1 MVKEISHSHNENK
14 YTREMLKVI
23 GTQIHK
29 RNTLPESES
38 NNYQITITILLL
50 YHLIC
55 ELDYRIDSSRTTS
68 VFNGLIIALA
78 KVMAIVHQPEKFHWK
93 VFFFCLSASFI
104 RDYRPNALPLD
115 SEFDLSKTHLDYL

>member
-1 MVKEISHSHNENK
+1 MKINIPE
-14 YTREMLKVI
+14 TMPKVI

-29 RNTLPESES
+29 RNNLPENVS

-55 ELDYRIDSSRTTS
+55 ELDYRLDSSKTTI
-68 VFNGLIIALA
+68 VFNGLIIVLA

-93 VFFFCLSASFI
+93 VFFICLSAIFI
-104 RDYRPNALPLD
+104 RDYLPNALSLD

>member
-1 MVKEISHSHNENK
+1 MNSRASGKRNFTLTMKINIPE
-14 YTREMLKVI
+14 TMPKVI

-29 RNTLPESES
+29 RNTLPESGS

-55 ELDYRIDSSRTTS
+55 ELDYRIDSSRTTR

-93 VFFFCLSASFI
+93 VFFFAYLQVLLGI
-104 RDYRPNALPLD
+104 IYRM
-115 SEFDLSKTHLDYL
+115 HYH

>member
-55 ELDYRIDSSRTTS
+55 ELDYRIDSSRTTR

-93 VFFFCLSASFI
+93 VFFLLICKF
-104 RDYRPNALPLD
+104 Y
-115 SEFDLSKTHLDYL
+115 